1 MAGNVFLAQ
10 VQLSRQSARRLL
22 DAAFA
27 FARKG
32 ELPPLTAVVLDAGG
46 NPVAAEREDGCSPL
60 RWPVANGK
68 AYAALGIGVSS
79 GTTGERNRE
88 RPAFLAAVA
97 EASGGRFVPVAGGV
111 LILDDDQRILGA
123 VGVSGASSADD
134 QAAAIAGIEA
144 AGWQAGLE
152 PETVPDP

>member
-10 VQLSRQSARRLL
+10 VQLSRQSARQLL

-27 FARKG
+27 FARKV

-123 VGVSGASSADD
+123 VGISGASSADD

-152 PETVPDP
+152 PETVSDP